1 MHILNNATLYAM
13 LLLCS
18 FAAVLNICLS
28 IYLFFIGALSQIR
41 HLNIVILGIMTV
53 NSILFYY
60 FNFLILL
67 IMTGIVKSYKT
78 PLR

>member
-28 IYLFFIGALSQIR
+28 IYLFFYWCSITDTPPKYCYTWYNDCKLY
-41 HLNIVILGIMTV
+41 
-53 NSILFYY
+53 SILLFQL
-60 FNFLILL
+60 FDSINNDWDCKKL
-67 IMTGIVKSYKT
+67 
-78 PLR
+78 